1 MARNYKK
8 GVYTFA
14 EIGEIIHKKCPGR
27 YKDATVASRM
37 ATRKAKELGIGD
49 INGKKK
55 FMLIPKTEAERIVSA
70 VVNGRTRRRRTAEQI
85 SLGEFLDDEQIIDWL
100 EPYTPHTQ
108 KEETEPEPEEETPAR
123 FKPKGWTDEQL
134 DAFSAWWQASRR
146 LEEVFNFNKEE

>member
-55 FMLIPKTEAERIVSA
+55 FMLIPKTEAERIISA
-70 VVNGRTRRRRTAEQI
+70 VVNGRTKRRRTAEQI
-85 SLGEFLDDEQIIDWL
+85 SLGEFLDDDQIIDWL
-100 EPYTPHTQ
+100 EPYTPHSKKKDYVPPIIEPTEEEPLT
-108 KEETEPEPEEETPAR
+108 KEELEHRVLYLIDEL
-123 FKPKGWTDEQL
+123 KGVL
-134 DAFSAWWQASRR
+134 DAY
-146 LEEVFNFNKEE
+146 LNINKEE

>member
-70 VVNGRTRRRRTAEQI
+70 VVNGRTRTADQI
-85 SLGEFLDDEQIIDWL
+85 SLGEFLDDDQIIDWL
-100 EPYTPHTQ
+100 EPYTPHSKKKDYTPPIIEPTEDKPLT
-108 KEETEPEPEEETPAR
+108 KEELER
-123 FKPKGWTDEQL
+123 RILYLTDELKGVL
-134 DAFSAWWQASRR
+134 DAY
-146 LEEVFNFNKEE
+146 LNINKEE

>member
-8 GVYTFA
+8 GVFTFA

-55 FMLIPKTEAERIVSA
+55 FMLIPKNEAERIVSA
-70 VVNGRTRRRRTAEQI
+70 VVNGRTRRRRAAEQI
-85 SLGEFLDDEQIIDWL
+85 SLGEFLDDKQIIDWL
-100 EPYTPHTQ
+100 EPYTPHI
-108 KEETEPEPEEETPAR
+108 KKKDYMPPIIEETEAEPLTKEELEHRVLYLINELKDT
-123 FKPKGWTDEQL
+123 L
-134 DAFSAWWQASRR
+134 DAY
-146 LEEVFNFNKEE
+146 LNINKEE

>member
-85 SLGEFLDDEQIIDWL
+85 SLGEFLDDDQIIDWL
-100 EPYTPHTQ
+100 EPYTPHSKKKDYESPIIEPTEDEPLT
-108 KEETEPEPEEETPAR
+108 KEELER
-123 FKPKGWTDEQL
+123 RILYLTDELKGVL
-134 DAFSAWWQASRR
+134 DAY
-146 LEEVFNFNKEE
+146 LNINKEE

>member
-8 GVYTFA
+8 GVFTFA

-27 YKDATVASRM
+27 YKDATIASRM

-55 FMLIPKTEAERIVSA
+55 FMLIPKNEAERIVSA

-85 SLGEFLDDEQIIDWL
+85 SLGEFLDDDHLIDWL
-100 EPYTPHTQ
+100 EPYTPHSKKKDYAPPIIELTEDEPLT
-108 KEETEPEPEEETPAR
+108 KEELEHR
-123 FKPKGWTDEQL
+123 VLYLIDELQSTL
-134 DAFSAWWQASRR
+134 DAY
-146 LEEVFNFNKEE
+146 LNINKEE

>member
-55 FMLIPKTEAERIVSA
+55 FMLIPKTEAERIISA
-70 VVNGRTRRRRTAEQI
+70 VVNGRTKRRRTAEQI
-85 SLGEFLDDEQIIDWL
+85 SLGEFLDD
-100 EPYTPHTQ
+100 TPHSKKKDYVPPIIEPTEDEPLT
-108 KEETEPEPEEETPAR
+108 KEELEHRVLYLINELQST
-123 FKPKGWTDEQL
+123 L
-134 DAFSAWWQASRR
+134 DAYLNIS
-146 LEEVFNFNKEE
+146 KEE

>member
-70 VVNGRTRRRRTAEQI
+70 VVNGRTRRRRTTEQI
-85 SLGEFLDDEQIIDWL
+85 SLGEFLDDDHLIDWL
-100 EPYTPHTQ
+100 EPYTPHSKKKDYESPIIEPTEDEPLT
-108 KEETEPEPEEETPAR
+108 KEELEHR
-123 FKPKGWTDEQL
+123 ILYLTDELKGVL
-134 DAFSAWWQASRR
+134 DAY
-146 LEEVFNFNKEE
+146 LNINKEE